1 MKSMIIALSA
11 ITLIATAPAGFA
23 KSVSSKTPRALPVT
37 LRVKRLV
44 PTQSADNNL
53 RRTKSCLNGGF
64 FRNPTSRWRYFLHRR
79 CFASHGCLMARG

>member
-11 ITLIATAPAGFA
+11 ITLIATARAGFA

-53 RRTKSCLNGGF
+53 RRLRAVVVSTAAFFVTPLHAGGIF
-64 FRNPTSRWRYFLHRR
+64 CIAGVSRH
-79 CFASHGCLMARG
+79 MVV